1 MPETKTKTKSAKA
14 KPKAKEDTEKDIL
27 SKLMKKIDSIAKEVK
42 ALKKEDTE
50 KEDSDP
56 RDILLNKGEVVF
68 RTLLKDNLSSE
79 KLDTMNFNDL
89 ILAYELKAE
98 MKEDVKEKEVG
109 NKMEDKKDTI
119 SYADKM
125 LGVVFK

>member
-1 MPETKTKTKSAKA
+1 MPETKTKSAKA

-109 NKMEDKKDTI
+109 NKVEDKKDTI